1 MTFHRRMW
9 IGLLFLGLAGAA
21 GCGVQ
26 DPNQPPAGSISVG
39 ARKEST
45 LPSLPPGKT
54 RTGPADRK

>member
-26 DPNQPPAGSISVG
+26 DSNQPPVGSISVS
-39 ARKEST
+39 ARKESVKNV
-45 LPSLPPGKT
+45 PPGKT
-54 RTGPADRK
+54 RPGPADRK